1 VIVVRRPTAGTI
13 IEHDHIEA
21 EIARIRL
28 LAKDALREEWRSM
41 FGREVPKALTK
52 DLLARMLAWNIQEKA
67 FGGFDRVTLK
77 ILDGYTRGK
86 QARLEQF
93 RRLKP
98 GTEIVREYQGERH
111 TVTVTP
117 DGFDWRGTTY
127 TSLTTIAR
135 TITGTNWNGPRFFG
149 LRNSGDDVGREAAFA
164 RNKTGG
170 ARRGLEASK

>member
-1 VIVVRRPTAGTI
+1 VIVVRRPTAGTLI
-13 IEHDHIEA
+13 DHDHIEA

-28 LAKDALREEWRSM
+28 LTKDALRAEWRST
-41 FGREVPKALTK
+41 FGKEVPKALTK

-77 ILDGYTRGK
+77 ILDGYARGSP
-86 QARLEQF
+86 AEPERF
-93 RRLKP
+93 GRLKP

-111 TVTVTP
+111 TVTVAP
-117 DGFDWRGTTY
+117 DGFVWRGAAY

-149 LRNSGDDVGREAAFA
+149 LRSSGGDVGRKAASA
-164 RNKTGG
+164 RNKSGT